1 MKGCKI
7 PWHWA
12 LGRHDMAVVFF
23 CISSVD
29 LHEK

>member
-12 LGRHDMAVVFF
+12 LGSHDMTMVYF

-29 LHEK
+29 LHRK